1 MLISNLL
8 IIDFTPLAGILF
20 LLLFLRFNSS
30 LEKEVKKIFYLLV
43 NLELLEL
50 LLYSAELYTASFSE
64 PTVVR
69 TLLSAMG
76 YTVRPVLIY
85 LILQLTLQNEHK
97 TWKHKLLI
105 LPLVFN
111 IIVAFSALFTDIAYT
126 YDADN
131 VFVRGPLGFTTHV
144 VLLFYL
150 ITVLVIIIR
159 TYSGRKKL
167 ETIVVFWMV
176 ILISGSMIL
185 EALYDVRD
193 VGRTA
198 IVLSMIFYYMYF
210 QTLHHIERMDEEKRI
225 RGVWENIARTDRLT
239 GLLNKKVFM
248 EELEQRA
255 ENGWNSETALVFFDL
270 DLFKEVNDKLGH
282 LTGDQALIEFA
293 SKLEKVF
300 VNTNYIC
307 RFGGDEFC
315 VFLENVSEAHLQDLL
330 NTALTVLHT
339 QYKNE
344 TAQVTVTASIG
355 VGYLPD
361 GGMMGINEL
370 LELADAA
377 VYKAKENGRNQYV
390 VNIRNCCDNNE

>member
-8 IIDFTPLAGILF
+8 IIDFAPLAGILF

>member
-8 IIDFTPLAGILF
+8 IIDFAPLAGIMF

-50 LLYSAELYTASFSE
+50 ILYSAELYTASFSE

-69 TLLSAMG
+69 TLFSAMG

-97 TWKHKLLI
+97 TWKRKLLI
-105 LPLVFN
+105 LPLIFN
-111 IIVAFSALFTDIAYT
+111 TIIAFSAFFTGIAYT
-126 YDADN
+126 YDVDN
-131 VFVRGPLGFTTHV
+131 VFVRGPLGFTTHA

-150 ITVLVIIIR
+150 ITALVIIIR
-159 TYSGRKKL
+159 TYRGRKKL
-167 ETIVVFWMV
+167 EIIVVFWMV
-176 ILISGSMIL
+176 ILLSGSMIL
-185 EALYDVRD
+185 EALYNVRD
-193 VGRTA
+193 VGRAA
-198 IVLSMIFYYMYF
+198 IVLSTIFYYMYF

-225 RGVWENIARTDRLT
+225 RVVWENIARTDRLT
-239 GLLNKKVFM
+239 GLLNKKAFM
-248 EELEQRA
+248 EELEQKA
-255 ENGWNSETALVFFDL
+255 ENGWKPETALVFFDL

-282 LTGDQALIEFA
+282 LTGDQALVEFA
-293 SKLEKVF
+293 NKLEKIF

-330 NTALTVLHT
+330 NIALTVLHA

-344 TAQVTVTASIG
+344 TAQVNVTASIG

-361 GGMMGINEL
+361 GGKMSINKL

-390 VNIRNCCDNNE
+390 VNIRNCYDDE

>member
-8 IIDFTPLAGILF
+8 IIDFAPLAGILF

-198 IVLSMIFYYMYF
+198 IVLSTIFYYMYF